1 MTLRTNG
8 DRGDQCSFIGEPPA
22 GGGALLAHPR
32 GTFAIKALTFA
43 SAQTRAQA
51 CAPTTISSHR
61 KHDMDYDPRSEPH
74 NLAHDPTTSL
84 VVPRPIGWISTISPA
99 GVANLA
105 PSSYFNLCA
114 SQPPF
119 VMFASNTRKHSQNY
133 AQSGGEFVFNL
144 ATHELRNE
152 MNISGGDY
160 AEGVS
165 EPELAKLE
173 MAPSRLVKPPRVAK
187 SPIALECVYS
197 QTVSLKSGNGK
208 LLKYEVVIGEVVN
221 VHVDDAV
228 IVDGMIDMS
237 RIRAIAR
244 LGYRGDYTVVDNI
257 FEMRRV

>member
-1 MTLRTNG
+1 MRSARPSSCTTTMTLRTNG
-8 DRGDQCSFIGEPPA
+8 ERGDQCSFM
-22 GGGALLAHPR
+22 
-32 GTFAIKALTFA
+32 AIPALTFVPPA
-43 SAQTRAQA
+43 FCIIADQRSIRLSIHKTPRIPA
-51 CAPTTISSHR
+51 
-61 KHDMDYDPRSEPH
+61 MDYDPRSEPH

-99 GVANLA
+99 GVVNLA
-105 PSSYFNLCA
+105 PYSYFNLCA

-197 QTVSLKSGNGK
+197 QTVSLKSGDGK
-208 LLKYEVVIGEVVN
+208 PHKYEVVIGEVVN

-237 RIRAIAR
+237 RIRAIGR

-257 FEMRRV
+257 FEMRRVWG